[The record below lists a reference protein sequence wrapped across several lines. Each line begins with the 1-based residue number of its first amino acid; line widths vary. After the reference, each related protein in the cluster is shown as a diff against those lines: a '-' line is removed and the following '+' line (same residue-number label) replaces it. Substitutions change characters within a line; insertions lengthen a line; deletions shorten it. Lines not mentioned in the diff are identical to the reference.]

1 MKKTV
6 KILSLI
12 LALAMMFSLAAC
24 GSKAEE
30 TPAEAPAEDAPA
42 AENAEDPAAVD
53 YSTASLDEIKA
64 ALTTVVDGKLTMATS
79 PDFAPYEFY
88 AIDEKGNPTLAGFDV
103 ALAGYIAE
111 YLGLELEVIPMDFDG
126 IVNELMAGNVDIG
139 MAGISPKPERA
150 TAMDFSDVYY
160 EGGQC
165 FVTVKDKADSFKTME
180 DLNQAGLSIAAQ
192 NGSIQMD
199 LANQFSADA
208 DVVPLVKVTD
218 IIAELVS
225 GKLDGAYV
233 ETLVAESYAKN
244 YPELQVAMEVPYEA
258 EGNVVGVQKGNAAL
272 LAGVNMALKA
282 AIDDGSFAQFVADA
296 NELAQGETFE
306 GLLENAD

>member
-12 LALAMMFSLAAC
+12 LALAMMLSLAAC
-24 GSKAEE
+24 GGKAPE
-30 TPAEAPAEDAPA
+30 TPA
-42 AENAEDPAAVD
+42 AENGEEPAEID

-64 ALTTVVDGKLTMATS
+64 ALTTVVDGKLTMGTS

-88 AIDEKGNPTLAGFDV
+88 AIDENGTPSLAGFDI
-103 ALAGYIAE
+103 ALAGYIAD
-111 YLGLELEVIPMDFDG
+111 YLGLELEIIPMDFDG
-126 IVNELMAGNVDIG
+126 IVNELMAGNIDIG

-165 FVTVKDKADSFKTME
+165 FVTVKDKAENFKTIE

-199 LANQFSADA
+199 LATQFSADA
-208 DVVPLVKVTD
+208 DIVSLVKVTD

-233 ETLVAESYAKN
+233 ETLVAESYAKS

-282 AIDDGSFAQFVADA
+282 AIDDGSFAKFVEEA
-296 NELAQGETFE
+296 NVIAQGETFE
-306 GLLENAD
+306 GLLENAEG

>member
-1 MKKTV
+1 MKKTI

-24 GSKAEE
+24 GDKASK
-30 TPAEAPAEDAPA
+30 TPAEAPAE
-42 AENAEDPAAVD
+42 NAEEPAEID

-64 ALTTVVDGKLTMATS
+64 ALTTVVPGKLTMATS

-88 AIDEKGNPTLAGFDV
+88 AIDENGTPSLAGFDI
-103 ALAGYIAE
+103 ALAGYIAD

-165 FVTVKDKADSFKTME
+165 FVTVKDKAENFKTIE
-180 DLNQAGLSIAAQ
+180 DLNKAGLSIAAQ

-208 DVVPLVKVTD
+208 DVVSLVKVTD
-218 IIAELVS
+218 IIAELVT

-233 ETLVAESYAKN
+233 ETLVAESYAKS
-244 YPELQVAMEVPYEA
+244 YPELQVAMEVPYEEA
-258 EGNVVGVQKGNAAL
+258 VGNVVGIQKGNAAL

-282 AIDDGSFAQFVADA
+282 ALDDGSFAKFVEEA
-296 NELAQGETFE
+296 NLVAQGETYL
-306 GLLENAD
+306 GLLENAEG

>member
-1 MKKTV
+1 MKKTA
-6 KILSLI
+6 KILTLI
-12 LALAMMFSLAAC
+12 LALSMMLSLAAC
-24 GSKAEE
+24 GGKAPETPAQSPE
-30 TPAEAPAEDAPA
+30 TPAEAPANGEGAI
-42 AENAEDPAAVD
+42 D

-64 ALTTVVDGKLTMATS
+64 ALTTVVDGKLTMGTS

-88 AIDEKGNPTLAGFDV
+88 AIDEKGNPSLAGFDI
-103 ALAGYIAE
+103 ALAQYIAD
-111 YLGLELEVIPMDFDG
+111 YLGLELEIIPMDFDG
-126 IVNELMAGNVDIG
+126 IVNELMAGNIDIG

-160 EGGQC
+160 EGKQC
-165 FVTVKDKADSFKTME
+165 FVTVKDKADDFKTIE
-180 DLNQAGLSIAAQ
+180 DLNKAGLSIAAQ
-192 NGSIQMD
+192 NGSIQLD

-208 DVVPLVKVTD
+208 DVVSLVKVTD

-233 ETLVAESYAKN
+233 ETVVAESYAKN
-244 YPELQVAMEVPYEA
+244 YPQLHVAMEVPYEEA

-282 AIDDGSFAQFVADA
+282 AADDGSFAQFIEQA
-296 NELAQGETFE
+296 NALAQGETYL
-306 GLLENAD
+306 GLLEDKEG

>member
-6 KILSLI
+6 KILSLV
-12 LALAMMFSLAAC
+12 LSLVMMFSLAAC
-24 GSKAEE
+24 GEKAPQ
-30 TPAEAPAEDAPA
+30 TPAESPA
-42 AENAEDPAAVD
+42 AENSEEPAEIDF
-53 YSTASLDEIKA
+53 STASLDEIKA
-64 ALTTVVDGKLTMATS
+64 AITTVVPGKLTMGTS

-88 AIDEKGNPTLAGFDV
+88 AIDKDGNPSLAGFDI
-103 ALAGYIAE
+103 ALAQYIAD
-111 YLGLELEVIPMDFDG
+111 YLGLELEIIPMDFDG
-126 IVNELMAGNVDIG
+126 IINELMAGNVDIG

-160 EGGQC
+160 EGKQC
-165 FVTVKDKADSFKTME
+165 FVTVKDKADEFKTIE
-180 DLNQAGLSIAAQ
+180 DLNKAGLSIAAQ
-192 NGSIQMD
+192 NGSIQLD

-208 DVVPLVKVTD
+208 DVVSLVKVTD

-233 ETLVAESYAKN
+233 ETIVAESYAKN
-244 YPELQVAMEVPYEA
+244 YPQLHVAMEVPYEEA

-282 AIDDGSFAQFVADA
+282 AADDGSFAQFIEDA
-296 NELAQGETFE
+296 NALAQGETYL
-306 GLLENAD
+306 GLLEDKEG

>member
-12 LALAMMFSLAAC
+12 LALAMMLSLAAC
-24 GSKAEE
+24 GGKAPE
-30 TPAEAPAEDAPA
+30 TPAEAPA
-42 AENAEDPAAVD
+42 AENAEEPAEID

-64 ALTTVVDGKLTMATS
+64 ALTTVVDGKLTMGTS

-88 AIDEKGNPTLAGFDV
+88 AIDENGTPSLAGFDI
-103 ALAGYIAE
+103 ALAGYIAD
-111 YLGLELEVIPMDFDG
+111 YLGLELEIIPMDFDG
-126 IVNELMAGNVDIG
+126 IVNELMAGNIDIG

-165 FVTVKDKADSFKTME
+165 FVTVKDKAENFKTIE

-199 LANQFSADA
+199 LATQFSADA
-208 DVVPLVKVTD
+208 DIVSLVKVTD

-233 ETLVAESYAKN
+233 ETLVAESYAKS

-282 AIDDGSFAQFVADA
+282 AIDDGSFAKFVEEA
-296 NELAQGETFE
+296 NVIAQGETFE
-306 GLLENAD
+306 GLLENAEG